1 MGTLVLDFSSSFA
14 DATCHSWQCSL
25 YTPVKELQNLVPLQ
39 VAHPSQNPAP
49 APGDEI
55 EDYIIKCICG
65 FLEDDG
71 NTMYCDLCNTWQH
84 TQCYYIDKHGN
95 VPTKVEIEVIDHFCV
110 DCQPRLLN
118 YKGAIER
125 QRTRREHLERNI
137 TTTATV
143 EEQKKAGKSS
153 YWSVGEQ
160 HACYDYIREFGTNW
174 EAISTKLTTKTP
186 QMVTIS
192 TSTRVTECTD
202 WISRSRISTIARLR
216 VVNLVIN

>member
-1 MGTLVLDFSSSFA
+1 MGTLVPHFSSSFA
-14 DATCHSWQCSL
+14 NATCHSRQCSL
-25 YTPVKELQNLVPLQ
+25 YIPVQESRSSIPLQ

-71 NTMYCDLCNTWQH
+71 NTIYCDLCNTWQH
-84 TQCYYIDKHGN
+84 TQCYYTDKHGN
-95 VPTKVEIEVIDHFCV
+95 VPTKAKIEVIDHFCV

-125 QRTRREHLERNI
+125 QRTRREHLERNS

-143 EEQKKAGKSS
+143 EEQKKAGTSS
-153 YWSVGEQ
+153 YWSVAEQ
-160 HACYDYIREFGTNW
+160 HECYNYIRDFGTNW

-186 QMVTIS
+186 QMVTIP
-192 TSTRVTECTD
+192 TSDRSIEGTD
-202 WISRSRISTIARLR
+202 WFSRSRISTIARLR
-216 VVNLVIN
+216 MVSLVRN